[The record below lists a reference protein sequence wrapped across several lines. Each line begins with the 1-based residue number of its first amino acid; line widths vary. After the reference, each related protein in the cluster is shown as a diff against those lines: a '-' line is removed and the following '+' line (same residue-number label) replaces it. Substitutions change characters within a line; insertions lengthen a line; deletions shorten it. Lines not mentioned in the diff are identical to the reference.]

1 MFDQFLNKA
10 SELLAKGEPF
20 AVAEVVR
27 YLSPVSGKVGDKAIV
42 FADGTVWGWIGGGC
56 AQPVVIREALKAL
69 KDGRPRLVRISPSSP
84 SQEEG
89 IVAYNMTCHSGGTLD
104 VYIEPV
110 LPKPHILILGRS
122 PVGRTLATLGKAIN
136 YTVSIAAPQA
146 DPQSYPDADRVQ
158 EDFDLSGMRIGPQT
172 FIVVST
178 QGERDEEALEQ
189 ALKTNA
195 SYVAFVASKVKAAK
209 VLQSVG
215 ERGISTERLNQVR
228 APAGLNI
235 QAGSE
240 EEIAVSILAEIVQ
253 LSRSQRI
260 EQNDMAAS
268 PEEKEEARDPIC
280 GMTVDLRKAKYKS
293 EFDGKP
299 FYFCCGGC
307 KQTFDKQPDKYV
319 LAQLSRQA
327 ASAIDVERPT
337 SDMPMIEP
345 RLQEDTHSVGF

>member
-27 YLSPVSGKVGDKAIV
+27 YLSPISGKVGDKAIV

-56 AQPVVIREALKAL
+56 AQPAVIKEALQAL
-69 KDGRPRLVRISPSSP
+69 KDGRPRLVRISASS

-89 IVAYNMTCHSGGTLD
+89 IVAYNITCHSGGTLD

-136 YTVSIAAPQA
+136 YSVSVAAPQA
-146 DPQSYPDADRVQ
+146 DRESYPNADRVQ
-158 EDFDLSGMRIGPQT
+158 ADLDLSRVRIAPQT

-178 QGERDEEALEQ
+178 QGECDEEALEQ

-215 ERGISTERLNQVR
+215 ERGISTERLKQVR

-240 EEIAVSILAEIVQ
+240 EEIAVSILAEVVQ
-253 LSRSQRI
+253 LSRSQAT
-260 EQNDMAAS
+260 EQNDMATS
-268 PEEKEEARDPIC
+268 PEEKEEAKDPIC
-280 GMTVDLRKAKYKS
+280 GMTVHTRIAKYKS
-293 EFDGKP
+293 EFDSRP

-307 KQTFDKQPDKYV
+307 KETFDKQPDKYV
-319 LAQLSRQA
+319 LAIA
-327 ASAIDVERPT
+327 
-337 SDMPMIEP
+337 
-345 RLQEDTHSVGF
+345 

>member
-27 YLSPVSGKVGDKAIV
+27 FLSPISGKVGDKAII

-56 AQPVVIREALKAL
+56 AQPAVIKEALKAL
-69 KDGRPRLVRISPSSP
+69 KDGRPRLVRISPSS

-89 IVAYNMTCHSGGTLD
+89 IVAYSMTCHSGGTLD

-122 PVGRTLATLGKAIN
+122 PVGRTLARLGKAIN
-136 YTVSIAAPQA
+136 YSVSVAAPQA
-146 DPQSYPDADRVQ
+146 DRESFPDADRVQ
-158 EDFDLSGMRIGPQT
+158 PDLDLSGVRIGPQT

-178 QGERDEEALEQ
+178 QGECDEEALEQ

-195 SYVAFVASKVKAAK
+195 SYVAFVASKVKAAR
-209 VLQSVG
+209 VLQSVA
-215 ERGISTERLNQVR
+215 ERGISTERLSHVR

-235 QAGSE
+235 QAGTE

-253 LSRSQRI
+253 LSRKQAV
-260 EQNDMAAS
+260 EQNDIATS
-268 PEEKEEARDPIC
+268 QEVKEEARDPIC
-280 GMTVDLRKAKYKS
+280 GMTVDVGKAKYKS
-293 EFDGKP
+293 EFDGKS

-307 KQTFDKQPDKYV
+307 KQTFDQQPEKYV
-319 LAQLSRQA
+319 LAHLS
-327 ASAIDVERPT
+327 T
-337 SDMPMIEP
+337 
-345 RLQEDTHSVGF
+345 

>member
-27 YLSPVSGKVGDKAIV
+27 YLSPISGKVGDKAIV

-56 AQPVVIREALKAL
+56 AQPAVIKEALKAL
-69 KDGRPRLVRISPSSP
+69 TDGRPRLVRISPSSP
-84 SQEEG
+84 QEEG

-110 LPKPHILILGRS
+110 LPKPNILILGRS
-122 PVGRTLATLGKAIN
+122 PVGQTLAKLGKAIN
-136 YTVSIAAPQA
+136 YSVSVAAPQA
-146 DPQSYPDADRVQ
+146 DRATYPDADRVQ
-158 EDFDLSGMRIGPQT
+158 ADLDLSGVRIGPQT

-178 QGERDEEALEQ
+178 QGEYDEEALEQ

-195 SYVAFVASKVKAAK
+195 SYVAFVASKVKAAN

-235 QAGSE
+235 QAGTE

-253 LSRSQRI
+253 LSRKQAV
-260 EQNDMAAS
+260 EQNDITAS
-268 PEEKEEARDPIC
+268 QEIKEEARDPIC
-280 GMTVDLRKAKYKS
+280 GMTVDVGKAKYKS
-293 EFDGKP
+293 EFDGKS

-307 KQTFDKQPDKYV
+307 KQAFDKQSDEYV
-319 LAQLSRQA
+319 VAHLS
-327 ASAIDVERPT
+327 T
-337 SDMPMIEP
+337 
-345 RLQEDTHSVGF
+345 

>member
-27 YLSPVSGKVGDKAIV
+27 YLSPISGKVGDKAIV
-42 FADGTVWGWIGGGC
+42 FGDGTVWGWIGGGC
-56 AQPVVIREALKAL
+56 AQPAVIKEALKAL
-69 KDGRPRLVRISPSSP
+69 KDGRPRLVRIGPSS

-122 PVGRTLATLGKAIN
+122 PVGRTLAALGKAIN
-136 YTVSIAAPQA
+136 YSVSVAAPQA
-146 DPQSYPDADRVQ
+146 DRESYPNADRVQ
-158 EDFDLSGMRIGPQT
+158 ADLDLSRVRIGPQT

-178 QGERDEEALEQ
+178 QGECDEEALEH

-195 SYVAFVASKVKAAK
+195 SYVAFIASKVKAAK

-215 ERGISTERLNQVR
+215 ERGVSAERLNQVR

-235 QAGSE
+235 QAGTE

-253 LSRSQRI
+253 LSRKQAV
-260 EQNDMAAS
+260 EQNDITAS
-268 PEEKEEARDPIC
+268 QAIKEEVTDPIC
-280 GMTVDLRKAKYKS
+280 GMTVDVRKAKYRS
-293 EFDGKP
+293 DFDGKP

-307 KQTFDKQPDKYV
+307 KQAFDKQPDKYV
-319 LAQLSRQA
+319 PAHLSA
-327 ASAIDVERPT
+327 
-337 SDMPMIEP
+337 
-345 RLQEDTHSVGF
+345 

>member
-27 YLSPVSGKVGDKAIV
+27 YLSPISGKVGDKAIV
-42 FADGTVWGWIGGGC
+42 FADGTVWGWVGGGC
-56 AQPVVIREALKAL
+56 AQPAVIKEALKAL
-69 KDGRPRLVRISPSSP
+69 KDGRPRLVRISPTSS

-110 LPKPHILILGRS
+110 LPKPNILILGSS
-122 PVGRTLATLGKAIN
+122 PVGRTLAKLGKAIN
-136 YTVSIAAPQA
+136 YSVSVAAPQA
-146 DPQSYPDADRVQ
+146 DRATYPDADQVQ
-158 EDFDLSGMRIGPQT
+158 ADLDLSGVRIGPQT

-178 QGERDEEALEQ
+178 QGEYDEEALEQ

-215 ERGISTERLNQVR
+215 ERGISTERQNQVR

-235 QAGSE
+235 QAGTE
-240 EEIAVSILAEIVQ
+240 EEIAVSILAEIVE
-253 LSRSQRI
+253 LSRKQAVER
-260 EQNDMAAS
+260 NDISAS
-268 PEEKEEARDPIC
+268 REIKEEATDPIC
-280 GMTVDLRKAKYKS
+280 GMTVDVRKAKHRS
-293 EFDGKP
+293 EFAGKP

-307 KQTFDKQPDKYV
+307 KQAFDKQPDKYV
-319 LAQLSRQA
+319 LAHLSR
-327 ASAIDVERPT
+327 
-337 SDMPMIEP
+337 
-345 RLQEDTHSVGF
+345 

>member
-27 YLSPVSGKVGDKAIV
+27 YLSPISGKVGDKAIV

-56 AQPVVIREALKAL
+56 AQPAVIKEALKAL

-84 SQEEG
+84 QEEG

-122 PVGRTLATLGKAIN
+122 PVGRTLAALGKAIN
-136 YTVSIAAPQA
+136 YSLSVAAPQA
-146 DPQSYPDADRVQ
+146 DRESYPNADRVQ
-158 EDFDLSGMRIGPQT
+158 ADLDLSRVRIGPQT

-178 QGERDEEALEQ
+178 QGECDEEALEH

-195 SYVAFVASKVKAAK
+195 SYVAFIASKVKAAK

-215 ERGISTERLNQVR
+215 ERGVSAERLNQVR

-235 QAGSE
+235 QAGTE

-253 LSRSQRI
+253 LSRKQAV
-260 EQNDMAAS
+260 EQNDIAAS
-268 PEEKEEARDPIC
+268 QAIKEEVTDPIC
-280 GMTVDLRKAKYKS
+280 GMTVDVRKAKYRS
-293 EFDGKP
+293 DFDGKP

-307 KQTFDKQPDKYV
+307 KQAFDKRPDKYV
-319 LAQLSRQA
+319 PAHLSA
-327 ASAIDVERPT
+327 
-337 SDMPMIEP
+337 
-345 RLQEDTHSVGF
+345 

>member
-27 YLSPVSGKVGDKAIV
+27 YLSPISGKVGDKAIV
-42 FADGTVWGWIGGGC
+42 FADGAVWGWIGGGC
-56 AQPVVIREALKAL
+56 AQPAVIKEALKAL
-69 KDGRPRLVRISPSSP
+69 KDGRPRLVRISPSS

-122 PVGRTLATLGKAIN
+122 PVGRTLARLGKAIN
-136 YTVSIAAPQA
+136 YSVSVAAPQA
-146 DPQSYPDADRVQ
+146 DRASYPDADQVQ
-158 EDFDLSGMRIGPQT
+158 ADLDLSAVRIGPQT

-178 QGERDEEALEQ
+178 QGECDEEALEQ

-195 SYVAFVASKVKAAK
+195 FYVAFVASRVKAAK

-235 QAGSE
+235 QAGTE

-253 LSRSQRI
+253 LGRKQVVGK
-260 EQNDMAAS
+260 NNLATS

-280 GMTVDLRKAKYKS
+280 GMTVDIRKAQYKS

-307 KQTFDKQPDKYV
+307 KQTFDQQSDKYV
-319 LAQLSRQA
+319 LAIA
-327 ASAIDVERPT
+327 E
-337 SDMPMIEP
+337 
-345 RLQEDTHSVGF
+345 

>member
-27 YLSPVSGKVGDKAIV
+27 YLSPISGKVGDKAIV

-56 AQPVVIREALKAL
+56 AQPAVIKEALKAL
-69 KDGRPRLVRISPSSP
+69 KDGRPRLVRISPSS

-122 PVGRTLATLGKAIN
+122 PVGRTLARLGKAIN
-136 YTVSIAAPQA
+136 YSVSVAAPQA
-146 DPQSYPDADRVQ
+146 DRASYPDADQVQ
-158 EDFDLSGMRIGPQT
+158 ADLDLSAVRIGPQT

-178 QGERDEEALEQ
+178 QGECDEEALEQ

-195 SYVAFVASKVKAAK
+195 FYVAFVASRVKAAK

-235 QAGSE
+235 QAGTE

-253 LSRSQRI
+253 LGRKQVVGKNNI
-260 EQNDMAAS
+260 ATS

-280 GMTVDLRKAKYKS
+280 GMTVDIRKAKYKS

-307 KQTFDKQPDKYV
+307 KQTFDQQSDKYV
-319 LAQLSRQA
+319 LAIA
-327 ASAIDVERPT
+327 E
-337 SDMPMIEP
+337 
-345 RLQEDTHSVGF
+345 

>member
-10 SELLAKGEPF
+10 SELLTKGEPF

-27 YLSPVSGKVGDKAIV
+27 YLSPISGKVGDKAIV

-56 AQPVVIREALKAL
+56 AQPAVIKEALKAL

-84 SQEEG
+84 QQEG

-110 LPKPHILILGRS
+110 LPKPNILILGRS
-122 PVGRTLATLGKAIN
+122 PVGRTLAKLGKAIN
-136 YTVSIAAPQA
+136 YSVSVAAPQA
-146 DPQSYPDADRVQ
+146 DRATYPDADQVQ
-158 EDFDLSGMRIGPQT
+158 ADLDLSGVRIGPLT

-178 QGERDEEALEQ
+178 QGECDEEALEQ

-195 SYVAFVASKVKAAK
+195 SYVAFVASKVKAIK

-215 ERGISTERLNQVR
+215 ERGISAERLGQVR

-235 QAGSE
+235 QAGTE

-253 LSRSQRI
+253 LSRSQAI
-260 EQNDMAAS
+260 DQNEIAAS
-268 PEEKEEARDPIC
+268 LPEKEEARDPIC
-280 GMTVDLRKAKYKS
+280 GMTVDIRKTKYKS
-293 EFDGKP
+293 ESDGKP

-307 KQTFDKQPDKYV
+307 KQRFDQQPDKYV
-319 LAQLSRQA
+319 LATA
-327 ASAIDVERPT
+327 E
-337 SDMPMIEP
+337 
-345 RLQEDTHSVGF
+345 